1 MSHTSRGAKLRA
13 IIEERRAVLV
23 PGVANALA
31 ARVVEDLGFEVIY
44 LSGAGVN
51 NTFYGLP
58 DIGFAGLAE
67 IAQHTSAVSA
77 AVDLP
82 LIVDGDTGFGNAV
95 NTYHTVRTLERAGAN
110 AIQLEDQAMPK
121 RCGHFSGK
129 EIVTTEEM
137 LSKVKA
143 ATDARD
149 SEDFL
154 IIARTDALTRDGFD
168 AAVERAQKFAEAG
181 ADLTFV
187 EAVETEE
194 ELRKIPSLVPV
205 PQVLNIVVGGKTPV
219 VDHAQLRELGFGMVL
234 YANTALQGAVHGMW
248 EALGLLKTQG
258 SIDEA
263 SGKVAGFAER
273 QRMVN
278 KDFFDDLENRYAVR

>member
-1 MSHTSRGAKLRA
+1 
-13 IIEERRAVLV
+13 
-23 PGVANALA
+23 
-31 ARVVEDLGFEVIY
+31 
-44 LSGAGVN
+44 
-51 NTFYGLP
+51 
-58 DIGFAGLAE
+58 
-67 IAQHTSAVSA
+67 
-77 AVDLP
+77 
-82 LIVDGDTGFGNAV
+82 
-95 NTYHTVRTLERAGAN
+95 
-110 AIQLEDQAMPK
+110 
-121 RCGHFSGK
+121 
-129 EIVTTEEM
+129 
-137 LSKVKA
+137 
-143 ATDARD
+143 
-149 SEDFL
+149 
-154 IIARTDALTRDGFD
+154 TDALTRDGFD

-234 YANTALQGAVHGMW
+234 YANTALQGAVHGMR
-248 EALGLLKTQG
+248 EALGLLKTAG

-278 KDFFDDLENRYAVR
+278 KE